1 MFQHHKD
8 NQTPVTAHGFMI
20 SVDVEE
26 GAQPIEYLTDRLAAA
41 LTFVEGVG
49 NVAVDYIGKLDVMPE
64 EPK

>member
-1 MFQHHKD
+1 MFQRHKD
-8 NQTPVTAHGFMI
+8 NPTPVTAHGFMI

-49 NVAVDYIGKLDVMPE
+49 NVDVSYIGKLDVMPE